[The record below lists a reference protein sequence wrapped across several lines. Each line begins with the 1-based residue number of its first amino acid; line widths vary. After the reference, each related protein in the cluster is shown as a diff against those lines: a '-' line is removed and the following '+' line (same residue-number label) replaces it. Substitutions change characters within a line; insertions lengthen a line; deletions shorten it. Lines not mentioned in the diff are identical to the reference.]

1 MEIIP
6 VKTGRAYEVTVGHG
20 CADAFYDLSLIHIL
34 TRVLRLGPG
43 DAVTLCDGA
52 GFRGV

>member
-20 CADAFYDLSLIHIL
+20 CADAFYDQLAARHRGKRAAI
-34 TRVLRLGPG
+34 
-43 DAVTLCDGA
+43 VTDETVDGL
-52 GFRGV
+52 